1 VAAQKINHIT
11 LLRVLKSGVLS
22 LYDSSYYVSFT
33 TASPA
38 EQVWSWE
45 AELVHTSPRE
55 LLMKFQLPNSA
66 CILKA

>member
-1 VAAQKINHIT
+1 MVFS
-11 LLRVLKSGVLS
+11 VF
-22 LYDSSYYVSFT
+22 DSSSYVSLT

-38 EQVWSWE
+38 EQVQSWE

-66 CILKA
+66 CKLKA